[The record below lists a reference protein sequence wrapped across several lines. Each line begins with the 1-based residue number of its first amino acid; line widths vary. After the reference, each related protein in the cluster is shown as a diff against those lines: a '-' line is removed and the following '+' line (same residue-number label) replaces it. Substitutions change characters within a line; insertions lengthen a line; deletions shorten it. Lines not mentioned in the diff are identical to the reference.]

1 MVAEDRAPEPA
12 DEWLASVTMP
22 EAAIPDEHMSGF
34 ESFMWDLERDPQLSS
49 AFANL
54 TLFDRAPDRRA
65 FRSRMERAVGAVPR
79 LGQRVVTSAL
89 PWELPR
95 WVEDPDVDLD
105 HHLRWVD
112 LGGDGTR
119 RDLYDLVATLSRQP
133 LDRERPLWE
142 FITIEGLQDGRA
154 AMLQRLHHTITDGEG
169 GIILSVEFLDF
180 EREPAHPGRR
190 RSRRSA
196 EGQVADSSS
205 TDTGTGALAADAPT
219 VSGAWWSRA
228 VGSLGSAATSAASVA
243 SSAASATASLPG
255 RAGDLAGVAQST
267 MRQVRVGHRRSP
279 LWTDRS
285 LGRWFGTT
293 TLSLEDVVA
302 SARVLGGSVND
313 LFLAGAADAAGAVHR
328 QHELDVP
335 ELRVSMPIS
344 TRHDRSAGG
353 NAFSPTQM
361 LVPTGPMDPADRV
374 AAVHEIVASV
384 RSERAIDALEGTA
397 SAAAML
403 PPAVIVRTGQ
413 HLAHSVDFV
422 CSNVRAA
429 PFDLFIAGA
438 FMQSNYPLGPLA
450 GTAFNVTTMSYR
462 GWLFLGLTVDI
473 AAVPDPV
480 GLLEQLDRSYDALL
494 AAAGLPRRAPEVW

>member
-228 VGSLGSAATSAASVA
+228 VGSLGSAATSAASQ
-243 SSAASATASLPG
+243 ASLKCPPDR
-255 RAGDLAGVAQST
+255 RARYA
-267 MRQVRVGHRRSP
+267 
-279 LWTDRS
+279 LWWLTC
-285 LGRWFGTT
+285 
-293 TLSLEDVVA
+293 
-302 SARVLGGSVND
+302 
-313 LFLAGAADAAGAVHR
+313 ADAAAER
-328 QHELDVP
+328 TEPLT
-335 ELRVSMPIS
+335 ERASRKATWRARVNSVCAARVWSPGMAA
-344 TRHDRSAGG
+344 TSAG
-353 NAFSPTQM
+353 
-361 LVPTGPMDPADRV
+361 R
-374 AAVHEIVASV
+374 
-384 RSERAIDALEGTA
+384 
-397 SAAAML
+397 
-403 PPAVIVRTGQ
+403 
-413 HLAHSVDFV
+413 
-422 CSNVRAA
+422 
-429 PFDLFIAGA
+429 
-438 FMQSNYPLGPLA
+438 LG
-450 GTAFNVTTMSYR
+450 V
-462 GWLFLGLTVDI
+462 
-473 AAVPDPV
+473 
-480 GLLEQLDRSYDALL
+480 
-494 AAAGLPRRAPEVW
+494 